1 MYQFFVDEVAG
12 VNRSS
17 TMERRDH
24 FKNPANPKSH
34 MSRGNVMQ
42 RTFCFFCASTIVQD
56 VITLKNGMVIQAL
69 IQKIGEEDIKV
80 KKYDS
85 ADGTDY
91 SLKKWGIA
99 TIMRADG
106 RKEDY
111 STIKPPPLPA
121 IRTRLFANKK
131 EEAVKKA
138 LFEDFENR
146 MNICGFT
153 KRIIVYD
160 FLYDFEKSIMNK
172 HHPLWTI
179 GIWLNYQKQ
188 LIALR
193 PDKDNYNGIIIPIDE
208 IQNIRVLE
216 DGVIKAVP
224 TFFDDIKIKEK
235 ASIIQLRIATGKV
248 NTGIET
254 YFLKLYSSENSIG
267 GTNLNKASNLYK
279 SIEECIR
286 TINDEIE
293 FMSRNSK

>member
-1 MYQFFVDEVAG
+1 MLEFRNFYG
-12 VNRSS
+12 VMDAETISKKRG
-17 TMERRDH
+17 E
-24 FKNPANPKSH
+24 FKSQ
-34 MSRGNVMQ
+34 MSKRNVMQ
-42 RTFCFFCASTIVQD
+42 RTFLFFGIFCIFCVANTIAQD

-69 IQKIGEEDIKV
+69 VQEIGEEDVKV
-80 KKYDS
+80 KKYDNP
-85 ADGTDY
+85 DGTDY
-91 SLKKWGIA
+91 TLKKWGIS

-111 STIKPPPLPA
+111 SSINPPPLPA
-121 IRTRLFANKK
+121 IGTSMFLKKK

-160 FLYDFEKSIMNK
+160 FSDDLKNLVNNY
-172 HHPLWTI
+172 HPLWTI
-179 GIWLNYQKQ
+179 GIWLNHQKQ
-188 LIALR
+188 FIALR

-216 DGVIKAVP
+216 DGIIKTVP
-224 TFFDDIKIKEK
+224 GFFDDKIKEK
-235 ASIIQLRIATGKV
+235 VNVIQLRIATGKV

-254 YFLKLYSSENSIG
+254 YFLKLYNSENSIG
-267 GTNLNKASNLYK
+267 GVSLNKASNLYK

-293 FMSRNSK
+293 FMSRNSR